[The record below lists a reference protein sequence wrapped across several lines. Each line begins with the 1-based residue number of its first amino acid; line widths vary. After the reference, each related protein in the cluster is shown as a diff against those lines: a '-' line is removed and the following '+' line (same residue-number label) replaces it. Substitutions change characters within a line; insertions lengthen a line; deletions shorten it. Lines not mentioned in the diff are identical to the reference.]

1 MSHTSWGFF
10 PLVLVAAAIG
20 SCSKASDDEG
30 GDSEVLPN
38 PVVIHVAGMQK
49 GQGGKT

>member
-1 MSHTSWGFF
+1 MSHSSWVFI
-10 PLVLVAAAIG
+10 PLLLTAAAIG
-20 SCSKASDDEG
+20 SCSKASDGG

-49 GQGGKT
+49 EQGGKT

>member
-1 MSHTSWGFF
+1 MSHSSRAFF
-10 PLVLVAAAIG
+10 PVVLTALAIG
-20 SCSKASDDEG
+20 SCSKASD
-30 GDSEVLPN
+30 GDGDAEVLPN